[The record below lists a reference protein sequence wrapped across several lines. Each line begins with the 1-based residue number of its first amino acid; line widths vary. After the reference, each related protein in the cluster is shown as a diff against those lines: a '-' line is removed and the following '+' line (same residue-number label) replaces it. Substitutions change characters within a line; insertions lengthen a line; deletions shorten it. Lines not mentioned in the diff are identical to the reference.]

1 MRIMES
7 NADKLID
14 LKRLLDQG
22 LISQKEFEDL
32 KKEILIN
39 HNSNND
45 D

>member
-1 MRIMES
+1 MES